1 MPIDTETLTTK
12 TPTEPRLFHTL
23 LTFRCP
29 STLSEAL
36 ADYGVQHG
44 TTSISA
50 VIRDL
55 LTKALAAHA

>member
-1 MPIDTETLTTK
+1 MS
-12 TPTEPRLFHTL
+12 TPQHEPRVFHTVL
-23 LTFRCP
+23 VFRCP

-36 ADYGVQHG
+36 ADYGARHG

-55 LTKALAAHA
+55 LTKALAADV